1 MTKKE
6 NKQRIRRAPAIL
18 PRIVILL
25 FLIMIL
31 LFVNIDSFSHLLN
44 FGSYEKATATVV
56 KPETD
61 EFLLLIPMVQIR
73 YQYQGAEYT
82 EDKFFVLE
90 PLFGLSRESGQEL
103 PIYINT
109 YAPNH
114 CLFRMNFFHN
124 IVNWILLALI
134 VIGIFNMIRRIQK
147 KREQK
152 QQREGQHEK

>member
-73 YQYQGAEYT
+73 YQYQDIEYT
-82 EDKFFVLE
+82 EDKYFVLE
-90 PLFGLSRESGQEL
+90 PLFGLSREPGQEL

-109 YAPNH
+109 YAPNY
-114 CLFRMNFFHN
+114 CLFRTNFFHN

-134 VIGIFNMIRRIQK
+134 IIGVFNMIQRIRK

-152 QQREGQHEK
+152 TTEGGST